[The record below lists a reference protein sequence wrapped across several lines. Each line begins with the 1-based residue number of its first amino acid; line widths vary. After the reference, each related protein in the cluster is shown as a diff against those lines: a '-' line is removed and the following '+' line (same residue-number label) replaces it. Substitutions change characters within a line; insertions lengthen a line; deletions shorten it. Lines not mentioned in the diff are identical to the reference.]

1 MKILVTGGAGFIGSN
16 LTEELVK
23 RGEDVIVVDN
33 FTTGTMDNLKAVRKK
48 VNVIRAPSQKL
59 LGLKLPKLEKIF
71 HLGIPSSSPM
81 YRENPLLVGEAISG
95 FMSVFELAK
104 RNGAKVVYAS
114 TSSMYRGCKP
124 PHREDVFAEPFDYYT
139 EARIAMERL
148 ALVYHGLYG
157 VSSMG
162 MRFFSVY
169 GPHERAKG
177 TYANNVTQFLW
188 AMREGK
194 APEIFGDGTQSR
206 DFVNVKDI
214 VRACL
219 MASDSK
225 VGCDAVNVGT
235 GKGTSFNKVIGMLN
249 EALGTSIKPAY
260 LPNPIKNYVA
270 HTLADLTK
278 IKKLLG
284 YKPTISLEEGIA
296 QIVKA
301 NE

>member
-23 RGEDVIVVDN
+23 LGRDVIVVDD
-33 FTTGTMDNLKAVRKK
+33 FSTGAMDNLKAVRKK
-48 VNVIRAPSQKL
+48 VKVIRTPSQKI
-59 LGLKLPKLEKIF
+59 LGLKLPKMEKIF

-81 YRENPLLVGEAISG
+81 YRENPLLVGEAING
-95 FMSVFELAK
+95 FMNVFELAK
-104 RNGAKVVYAS
+104 KNGAKVVYAS
-114 TSSMYRGCKP
+114 TSSMYRGCRP
-124 PHREDVFAEPFDYYT
+124 PHRENIFAEPFDYYT

-148 ALVYHGLYG
+148 AHVYYGLYG
-157 VSSMG
+157 VSSIG

-177 TYANNVTQFLW
+177 TYANNVSQFLW

-194 APEIFGDGTQSR
+194 PPEIFGDGTQSR
-206 DFVNVKDI
+206 DFVNVRDV

-219 MASDSK
+219 MASESK

-235 GKGTSFNKVIGMLN
+235 GKGTSFNKVIEMLN
-249 EALGTSIKPAY
+249 EALGASIKPVY
-260 LPNPIKNYVA
+260 LPNPIKNYVS